1 MLRRRVRVRPS
12 EHSAAEPAALPQV
25 AQAAGAVGV
34 AIGTIVIAGWV
45 FDSDP
50 LKRVAPGLATMKFNT
65 AICIVALGAVLVF
78 GARRRFRQA
87 ALGGVCAVVLA
98 TLVEYAFGISI
109 GIDEL
114 LFDDAVPGTTF
125 PGRMALSSAACFLLL
140 AAALATSSTRYSSWR
155 QGCAA
160 TVCALGWV
168 GLLGYIFGASD
179 LYTIGTLSAMALHT
193 AVAVLVLAVGV
204 LATIPGS
211 VLVRAV
217 RRQDAGAF
225 ALRQFLPLAVVG
237 LPALGFLR
245 LEGQRAGWYGTE
257 FGLALMVTVSS
268 LVVCFV
274 AIRVAGRLTSSETDR
289 NRVLAELEALN
300 VDLERRVDERTN
312 DLAVSEAWA
321 LSLSNSAPIGIFRT
335 DAGGSCTFT
344 NERWQEICGIGAAE
358 ALGSGWVAGIHPADR
373 DRVDAAWA
381 LAATTQAGLDVE
393 FRGLRPTGE
402 MRWVRARAVGVMDRL
417 GNVSGYA
424 GTLEDTTDRRVA
436 EEQFRTAFDSAPI
449 GMALIDRSGNFLK
462 TNAALRTMVGCDAND
477 LLSVTATEL
486 VSPDG
491 LHVVDDR
498 QAEPF
503 GATSNDR
510 RLVHANGT
518 VIWASVRLAPI
529 VDQAGE
535 TNFTLVQVIDVTEQ
549 RRAESELFF
558 LANHDPLTGLQNR
571 RSFEAALDAHV
582 ARAARGAAAGA
593 LLFLDIDHFKAV
605 NDSYGHQIGDQ
616 VIVAA
621 ANALRARLRRSD
633 VIARI
638 GGDEFAVLLP
648 TGSAADA
655 RLVADMLVRVVR
667 ADIAVVANI
676 ELGLTISVGLSL
688 FDVDGRTADEMLMA
702 ADVAMYEAKERGR
715 DQWAETTASR

>member
-1 MLRRRVRVRPS
+1 MTVAPSRGLS
-12 EHSAAEPAALPQV
+12 EHAPADSVALPRV
-25 AQAAGAVGV
+25 ARVAGAVGV
-34 AIGTIVIAGWV
+34 VIGATVMAGWV
-45 FDSDP
+45 LDSDP
-50 LKRVAPGLATMKFNT
+50 LKRVAPGLASMKFNT
-65 AICIVALGAVLVF
+65 ALCIVALGAVLVF
-78 GARRRFRQA
+78 DARAWIRKA
-87 ALGGVCAVVLA
+87 VLGGVCAVVLA
-98 TLVEYAFGISI
+98 TLVEYALEISI

-114 LFDDAVPGTTF
+114 IFDDAVPGTTV
-125 PGRMALSSAACFLLL
+125 PGRMAVSSAACFLLL
-140 AAALATSSTRYSSWR
+140 VAALANSPARYSRWR

-160 TVCALGWV
+160 TVCTLGWI

-179 LYTIGTLSAMALHT
+179 LYTIGPLSTMALHT
-193 AVAVLVLAVGV
+193 AVAMLVLAVGV
-204 LATIPGS
+204 LATIEGG

-217 RRQDAGAF
+217 RRRDAGAF
-225 ALRQFLPLAVVG
+225 ALGQFLPLAVVG
-237 LPALGFLR
+237 LPALAYLR
-245 LEGQRAGWYGTE
+245 LEGQRAGWYNTE
-257 FGLALMVTVSS
+257 FGLALMVTASS

-274 AIRVAGRLTSSETDR
+274 AMRVAGRLTRSETDR

-321 LSLSNSAPIGIFRT
+321 HSLSNSAPIGIFRT
-335 DAGGSCTFT
+335 DASGSCTFT
-344 NERWQEICGIGAAE
+344 NERWQEISGIGAAE
-358 ALGSGWVAGIHPADR
+358 ALGSGWTTGIHPADR
-373 DRVDAAWA
+373 DRVIAAWN
-381 LAATTQAGLDVE
+381 LAATTETDLDIE
-393 FRGLRPTGE
+393 FRGLRPSGE
-402 MRWVRARAVGVMDRL
+402 MRWVRARAVGVIDGA

-424 GTLEDTTDRRVA
+424 GTLSDTTDHRIA

-449 GMALIDRSGNFLK
+449 GMALIDQHGKFLK
-462 TNAALRTMVGCDAND
+462 TNEALRTMVGCDAND
-477 LLSVTATEL
+477 LLSVTASEL
-486 VSPDG
+486 VHPDELPG
-491 LHVVDDR
+491 VDDR
-498 QAEPF
+498 QADF
-503 GATSNDR
+503 GATNNDR

-535 TNFTLVQVIDVTEQ
+535 TNLTLVQVIDITEQ

-571 RSFEAALDAHV
+571 RSFEAALEAHI
-582 ARAARGAAAGA
+582 ARAARYGAEGA

-616 VIVAA
+616 VIAAA
-621 ANALRARLRRSD
+621 ANALRVRLRRSD

-648 TGSAADA
+648 TGSAADV

-715 DQWAETTASR
+715 DQWAETSVPS